1 MCRNVSNPYPIIAT
15 GFCKSQHAMIK
26 RITPPSAFQVHSAVS
41 DVSLVTHGTSMK
53 NTLGQIGIIVTKLG
67 YCDGKWPSAPIGLIK
82 NRINKLK
89 G

>member
-1 MCRNVSNPYPIIAT
+1 
-15 GFCKSQHAMIK
+15 MIK